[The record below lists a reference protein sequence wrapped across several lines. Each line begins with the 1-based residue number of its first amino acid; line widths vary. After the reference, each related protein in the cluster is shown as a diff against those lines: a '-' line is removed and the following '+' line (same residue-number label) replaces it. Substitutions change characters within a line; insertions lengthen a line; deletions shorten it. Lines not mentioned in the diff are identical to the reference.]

1 MKTKIIIAFAL
12 LAGSLLGQDS
22 PTPADSA
29 KPLAWGGFENTGS
42 ATFGYRFTD
51 VSGYQPKFQELFNL
65 RQGPRLLDFNLFGK
79 AKDGENRFA
88 DDYSLTAS
96 GIGGEPFAAV
106 QLTVRKSRLYDLR
119 VNYRQSYYYWD
130 RNDAATLPNGLN
142 GLTSNHDWATVRKLG
157 SINLLVHATNNLKFS
172 FEYYRNTRD
181 GSTFTTRSLDYF
193 GSSSTWA
200 SFARANPYYLFAPL
214 NEVSNRV
221 TGGIDYTIKDWTLH
235 YRLGY
240 QTFEDAVDGQ
250 NLTSPLLSINVDDSS
265 TRKEPLNGVSW
276 SDFRRLKTPV
286 SEFSYTGKLL
296 SRLDARGSYLF
307 YRYSGPA
314 SLNMSMDGIARTNSG
329 GTTDAPYSVSLSTR
343 AQVTEPNQVL
353 DQGFTY
359 KVNEL
364 WSTMFDYRY
373 SHFTVDSDAQFRSV
387 NGSTVAA
394 GDSQNQWRIV
404 AHTLDLNMAFT
415 PSASLLFRA
424 GIRYLNTDIRMLQDG
439 VIDPTRTKNINTVW
453 PIGSVYYKPN
463 KVFTIR
469 ADVESTTNGTSYTRI
484 TPHTDVGGRFVARV
498 RPTDKFYIED
508 TAVVRNRKLLD
519 TGYRSTVRSNAA
531 TATYEFNPKFSI
543 LAGFSYDSFFAEDF
557 VNFLRGTGP
566 LTNLALRDQTVNR
579 VWQGGLKLEPMR
591 RLGISIT
598 GNYVR
603 TTGMGEIAG
612 ELPLYGP
619 MKFPYATG
627 SIYYDV
633 PQIGRVTLQLQR
645 TYYVEQIVP
654 GNNFGANLVT
664 IAWTRA
670 F

>member
-1 MKTKIIIAFAL
+1 MKTKITIALAL
-12 LAGSLLGQDS
+12 LTGILFGQDGPS
-22 PTPADSA
+22 PADSA
-29 KPLAWGGFENTGS
+29 KPLEWGGFVNTGS
-42 ATFGYRFTD
+42 ATFGYRFSD

-106 QLTVRKSRLYDLR
+106 QLALRKSRLYDLR
-119 VNYRQSYYYWD
+119 VNFRQSYYYWD

-193 GSSSTWA
+193 GASSTWD

-221 TGGIDYTIKDWTLH
+221 TGGIDYTIQNWTLH

-240 QTFEDAVDGQ
+240 QTFEDAVEGK
-250 NLTSPLLSINVDDSS
+250 NLTSPLLSINVDDP
-265 TRKEPLNGVSW
+265 TTKKEPLNGVSW
-276 SDFRRLKTPV
+276 TDFRRLKTPV

-314 SLNMSMDGIARTNSG
+314 SLDMSMDGIARTSSNGS
-329 GTTDAPYSVSLSTR
+329 TDAPYAVSLSTR

-359 KVNEL
+359 KVNEW

-373 SHFTVDSDAQFRSV
+373 SHFTADSEAQFRSV
-387 NGSTVAA
+387 SGPTIAT
-394 GDSQNQWRIV
+394 GDSQNQWRIA

-415 PSASLLFRA
+415 PAASLLFRA
-424 GIRYLNTDIRMLQDG
+424 GIRYLNTDIRMLEDG
-439 VIDPTRTKNINTVW
+439 VLDPTRTKNINTVW
-453 PIGSVYYKPN
+453 PIGSVYYQPN
-463 KVFTIR
+463 TVFTIR
-469 ADVESTTNGTSYTRI
+469 ADVESTTNGTSYTRV

-519 TGYRSTVRSNAA
+519 TGYRSTVRSNAV
-531 TATYEFNPKFSI
+531 TATYEFNPKFSV

-579 VWQGGLKLEPMR
+579 VWQGGLKLEPTR
-591 RLGISIT
+591 SLGINIT

-664 IAWTRA
+664 IAWTRT